1 MLTMLTT
8 TELEKQENKMLGK
21 ALANIQQ
28 VYDGIW
34 YTLYL
39 TSKLVMNL
47 LSGVTLSNVYIDVGD
62 EMCWWQL

>member
-28 VYDGIW
+28 VYDGI
-34 YTLYL
+34 
-39 TSKLVMNL
+39 
-47 LSGVTLSNVYIDVGD
+47 
-62 EMCWWQL
+62 